1 MSKLVEVGSLKF
13 GDWFVSTK
21 GQRGMYLGQAV
32 YCPFEEAY
40 YVSVWV
46 DTGEDG
52 LWGYQIWNADYN
64 VTPLPDCT
72 GPDWVAPEPL
82 PEIAVDTPVW
92 VRDCVSQSWQTSHFA
107 EWTPDGLI
115 RTYWSGCTSH
125 NSSKAW
131 SDLNT
136 WNYYSL
142 TDPNKEP
149 EDE

>member
-13 GDWFVSTK
+13 GDWFVTPK

-32 YCPFEEAY
+32 YCPFEESD

-46 DTGEDG
+46 DTGKDG
-52 LWGYQIWNADYN
+52 LWGYQIWNADYY

-92 VRDCVSQSWQTSHFA
+92 VRDGVSQAWVKRHFA
-107 EWTPDGLI
+107 EWASDGRI
-115 RTYWSGCTSH
+115 MTYNGGCTSH
-125 NSSKAW
+125 TATGEPFISSCW
-131 SDLNT
+131 D
-136 WNYYSL
+136 YYSL
-142 TDPNKEP
+142 TDPNKDSGNE
-149 EDE
+149 